1 MTQTATVNENSND
14 LRISPLITMTM
25 RDLLGT
31 IGTGLG
37 IGILTSGI
45 YFLMNRFVFAA
56 VLCRSG
62 SDSDCINAPLYA
74 MIVAMVFGAIAGLVA
89 LAALRIYRPLLI
101 VIATSIVMWGFSS
114 LVSTMPWYFVI
125 LIPAVLFALLYGLF
139 AWVARIRSF
148 VVALLVT
155 VVLVVLLR
163 FIFVS

>member
-14 LRISPLITMTM
+14 VKISPLITMTM

-31 IGTGLG
+31 IVTGLG

-74 MIVAMVFGAIAGLVA
+74 MIVAMVFGAIAGLAA

-101 VIATSIVMWGFSS
+101 VIATSVVMWGFSS
-114 LVSTMPWYFVI
+114 LVSTMPWYFAI

-155 VVLVVLLR
+155 VVLVVMLR

>member
-1 MTQTATVNENSND
+1 MAQTATVSENSND
-14 LRISPLITMTM
+14 IKISPLISMTV
-25 RDLLGT
+25 RDLLST
-31 IGTGLG
+31 IGAGFG
-37 IGILTSGI
+37 IGVLTAGI

-62 SDSDCINAPLYA
+62 ADSDCINAPLYA
-74 MIVAMVFGAIAGLVA
+74 MIVAMVFGAIAGLVS

-125 LIPAVLFALLYGLF
+125 LVPAILFALLYGLF

-148 VVALLVT
+148 VAALLV
-155 VVLVVLLR
+155 VVILVVLLR